1 MSLAEPSLTGRP
13 APKAR
18 GVALALASAAGFSTL
33 GVFTKMAYAS
43 GLSPTQALAWRF
55 AGAAAVLWVPLAFRG
70 GWRRPPRDYLTAAAL
85 GLLGFAPQA
94 GLYFLTLR
102 YLSASLTS
110 LLLYLYPACVV
121 GLSFVFLG
129 RRPTRAQLA
138 AVILSGLGC
147 VLTLWSRGD
156 YPLVGYALGVSVAVA
171 YAAYLVIAERAIRR
185 LDPLFASTIIM
196 SVAAAAYWAFL
207 AATGTV
213 RAPSGPEA
221 LAGIAGMALLG
232 SVLPIVTLFAA
243 IRLIGSADASLVST
257 IEPLF
262 TVAIAAAALGERLTP
277 EQVAGGVLIMAGVA
291 IVNASAARKGT
302 ATAACEGKEPS
313 PCE

>member
-1 MSLAEPSLTGRP
+1 M
-13 APKAR
+13 
-18 GVALALASAAGFSTL
+18 ALASAAGFSTL
-33 GVFTKMAYAS
+33 GVFTKMAYAG

-55 AGAAAVLWVPLAFRG
+55 SIAAAVLWVPLALRG
-70 GWRRPPRDYLTAAAL
+70 GWRRPRRDYLSAAAL

-121 GLSFVFLG
+121 ALSLVFLG
-129 RRPTRAQLA
+129 RRPTKAQLA

-171 YAAYLVIAERAIRR
+171 YAGYLVIAERAIRR
-185 LDPLFASTIIM
+185 LDPLFASTILM
-196 SVAAAAYWAFL
+196 SAAAAAYWVFL
-207 AATGTV
+207 VATGTV

-243 IRLIGSADASLVST
+243 IGILGSADASLVST

-262 TVAIAAAALGERLTP
+262 TVALAAAVLGERLTP
-277 EQVAGGVLIMAGVA
+277 AQVAGGVLIMAGVA
-291 IVNASAARKGT
+291 IVNASATRRGKASAARAVT
-302 ATAACEGKEPS
+302 EPRQCE
-313 PCE
+313 